1 MSIYEGNISEEKARK
16 HVALTHKVYGQLDK
30 LAYEKQLEVTVK
42 GLIVAGFSEEK
53 AKEMVYGDRD

>member
-1 MSIYEGNISEEKARK
+1 MSIYKGSISEEKARK
-16 HVALTHKVYGQLDK
+16 HVEITHKVYSQLDK
-30 LAYEKQLEVTVK
+30 LTYEKQLEVTVK